1 MRQAFSYTGSLQ
13 TCTIP
18 AGATFL
24 QIMAI
29 GGGGGSGSS
38 GGSGGNG
45 TVVIATYNKLQAG
58 SFGLTVLV
66 GGGGNGGWL
75 GPTPICGGGGG
86 ISQVIFNPAGAGQ
99 INELLDMPEDTMED
113 EDCLA
118 QDRFMPLINVIAGG
132 GGGGGAY
139 NNKFNGERGSAGIGG
154 NGGIST
160 GSIYLSS
167 SGGMGASEISSG
179 NGDFNFGGGG
189 GEYGGGGGGG
199 GGGGEGG
206 NSIAGGNSG
215 NFSNSQLGHGGFG
228 YGGGGGGVGGGG
240 GAGYGGGGGGYG
252 GSGGGGGYITI
263 NATTSS
269 AFLAPF
275 SRTSYGISGSGIY
288 NNGQPGFVLI
298 EYSLQPV
305 YIQFPSHVLPKLG
318 MASASFSENMSSVS
332 SRPFFLDQIAAQSR
346 HGGAIAMNT
355 GAITNTGAMAPSGP
369 QLANY
374 YSFGQIA
381 AQSRH
386 GGAIAMNTGAITNTG
401 AMAPSGPQIA
411 NYYSFDQ
418 IAPQSRHGG
427 AIAMNTGAI
436 ATSGTQIANYYSLDQ
451 IAAQS
456 RHGGAIAMNTGAITN
471 TGAMAPS
478 GPQIANYYSL
488 DQIASQSRHGGA
500 IAMNTGAMA
509 PSGPQ
514 LANYYSF
521 DQIASQ
527 SRHGGAIAMNTGVN
541 TYSEPLPKTKC
552 IFAWTDKYNFGAN
565 TDTDNN
571 AEADIDFPQNNHN
584 SCNKCPKP
592 VLPKPGIAFGGN
604 LNLPGY
610 LATEP
615 FILAQTVSP
624 AATARGGAG
633 RVQFINNQINAYGS
647 YAGAPAGSGQPPR
660 NKF

>member
-206 NSIAGGNSG
+206 TSIAGGNSG

-318 MASASFSENMSSVS
+318 MASASFSENTSSVS

-346 HGGAIAMNT
+346 
-355 GAITNTGAMAPSGP
+355 
-369 QLANY
+369 
-374 YSFGQIA
+374 
-381 AQSRH
+381 R
-386 GGAIAMNTGAITNTG
+386 
-401 AMAPSGPQIA
+401 
-411 NYYSFDQ
+411 
-418 IAPQSRHGG
+418 
-427 AIAMNTGAI
+427 
-436 ATSGTQIANYYSLDQ
+436 
-451 IAAQS
+451 
-456 RHGGAIAMNTGAITN
+456 
-471 TGAMAPS
+471 
-478 GPQIANYYSL
+478 
-488 DQIASQSRHGGA
+488 
-500 IAMNTGAMA
+500 
-509 PSGPQ
+509 
-514 LANYYSF
+514 
-521 DQIASQ
+521 
-527 SRHGGAIAMNTGVN
+527 GGAIAMNTGVN